1 MGNHRL
7 MVVYNY
13 KSKSEN
19 GIKSDRDCGFLVY
32 QAWRIHRY
40 QYFFTLWGVSFK
52 MKNVSDT
59 VHWPFQSFST
69 PFNKTIHRFG
79 TVLWAWLLDLRL
91 WLDYV
96 IMGVVFVDLQQ
107 RRLRV
112 SYMSWSTEQTDRL
125 SESSGHHKSTAL
137 GIVLLSEDNKS
148 KADV

>member
-1 MGNHRL
+1 MVSKAIEIVVFWYTKREGSIVTSIFLPCEGYRL
-7 MVVYNY
+7 
-13 KSKSEN
+13 K
-19 GIKSDRDCGFLVY
+19 
-32 QAWRIHRY
+32 W
-40 QYFFTLWGVSFK
+40 K
-52 MKNVSDT
+52 MYLILFI
-59 VHWPFQSFST
+59 WPFQSFST

-112 SYMSWSTEQTDRL
+112 SYMSWSTKQTDRL